1 MIITIPDYYKEFECI
16 ADRCEDTCCAGW
28 QIVID
33 KETLKKYTKMKGN
46 FRKRMFSSVNWFQ
59 GTFKQDKNKRCAFL
73 NERNLCDLYLSQ
85 GEGGFCKTCREYPR
99 HTEEFEGVREMTLSV
114 SCPEVAR
121 ILMNRIEPVT
131 FLSYEREGEEEFED
145 FDPFFFSILE
155 DARKEMITILQ
166 NRNLTIKDRIL
177 LVLGMAHDM
186 QGRMNRQEMFAC
198 SEVIAKY
205 TTEKALHFVQSYQQ
219 KQSGEETK
227 YQTFLFLD
235 YANGF
240 GLLQLRFSLSKTEY
254 SSREQSKKL
263 HNIMASIFTRIING
277 EIPCY
282 KVAEDENF
290 IAFLDI
296 NPLVEGHT
304 LVVPKIEE
312 DYIFD
317 LDDETL
323 AKMMAFAKKV
333 AAQIKTVTECKR
345 VAIAVLGMEVPHAH
359 MHLIPMNTEGD
370 VDFKK
375 ARPEVTKEQFAAL
388 VEKLAI

>member
-1 MIITIPDYYKEFECI
+1 
-16 ADRCEDTCCAGW
+16 
-28 QIVID
+28 
-33 KETLKKYTKMKGN
+33 
-46 FRKRMFSSVNWFQ
+46 
-59 GTFKQDKNKRCAFL
+59 
-73 NERNLCDLYLSQ
+73 
-85 GEGGFCKTCREYPR
+85 
-99 HTEEFEGVREMTLSV
+99 
-114 SCPEVAR
+114 
-121 ILMNRIEPVT
+121 
-131 FLSYEREGEEEFED
+131 
-145 FDPFFFSILE
+145 
-155 DARKEMITILQ
+155 
-166 NRNLTIKDRIL
+166 
-177 LVLGMAHDM
+177 
-186 QGRMNRQEMFAC
+186 
-198 SEVIAKY
+198 
-205 TTEKALHFVQSYQQ
+205 
-219 KQSGEETK
+219 
-227 YQTFLFLD
+227 
-235 YANGF
+235 
-240 GLLQLRFSLSKTEY
+240 
-254 SSREQSKKL
+254 
-263 HNIMASIFTRIING
+263 MASIFTRIING

-375 ARPEVTKEQFAAL
+375 ARPEVTKEQFASL
-388 VEKLAI
+388 LEKLAI